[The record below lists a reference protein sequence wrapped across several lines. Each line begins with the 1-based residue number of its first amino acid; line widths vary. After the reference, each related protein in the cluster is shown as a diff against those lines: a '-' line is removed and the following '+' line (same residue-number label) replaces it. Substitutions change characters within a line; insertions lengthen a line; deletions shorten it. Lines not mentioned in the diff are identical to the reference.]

1 MEISLYSIIVILFYT
16 IGSLLYI
23 FSIFKS
29 RDILNPLS
37 TVMKKVISYSLIMCM
52 YVPFLISFIL
62 IAKRK
67 QISNYNDFITVN
79 SFWLLFVTPMIIFK
93 NDIFRYQGTVI
104 NIAEEDLID
113 TSKYDDEGNLI
124 KGVIKE
130 MSEEEI
136 RIKER
141 AAKSEYNERRDMDKG
156 IYS

>member
-1 MEISLYSIIVILFYT
+1 MKISLYSIIVIVFNS
-16 IGSLLYI
+16 IGILLYS
-23 FSIFKS
+23 FSIAKY
-29 RDILNPLS
+29 RDLQNPLPR
-37 TVMKKVISYSLIMCM
+37 VMKLIIYYGLLFCM
-52 YVPFLISFIL
+52 YLPFLISFIL

-93 NDIFRYQGTVI
+93 NDIFNYQGTVI
-104 NIAEEDLID
+104 NISEEDLID

-124 KGVIKE
+124 KGEIKE
-130 MSEEEI
+130 MSDEER

-156 IYS
+156 IYN

>member
-29 RDILNPLS
+29 RDIVNPLS
-37 TVMKKVISYSLIMCM
+37 TVMKKVISYGLIMCM
-52 YVPFLISFIL
+52 YLPFLISFIL

-93 NDIFRYQGTVI
+93 NDIFRYQGTII

-124 KGVIKE
+124 KGEIKE
-130 MSEEEI
+130 ISGEER

-141 AAKSEYNERRDMDKG
+141 AAKSEYNERRDMDEG
-156 IYS
+156 IYN

>member
-1 MEISLYSIIVILFYT
+1 MKISLYSIIVIVFNS
-16 IGSLLYI
+16 IGILLYS
-23 FSIFKS
+23 FSIAKS
-29 RDILNPLS
+29 RDLQNPLPR
-37 TVMKKVISYSLIMCM
+37 VMKLIIHYGLLFCM
-52 YVPFLISFIL
+52 YLPFLISFIL

-93 NDIFRYQGTVI
+93 NDIFRYQGTII

-124 KGVIKE
+124 KGEIKE
-130 MSEEEI
+130 MSGEER

-141 AAKSEYNERRDMDKG
+141 AAKSEYNERRDMDDG
-156 IYS
+156 IYN

>member
-124 KGVIKE
+124 KGEIKE
-130 MSEEEI
+130 MSDEER

-141 AAKSEYNERRDMDKG
+141 AAKSEYNERRDMDEG
-156 IYS
+156 IYN

>member
-1 MEISLYSIIVILFYT
+1 MEISLYSSVVIIFNLLGI
-16 IGSLLYI
+16 LLYV
-23 FSIFKS
+23 FSVFKS
-29 RDILNPLS
+29 RDISNPLS
-37 TVMKKVISYSLIMCM
+37 SIMKNFISYGLIMCM
-52 YVPFLISFIL
+52 YLPFLISFIL

-67 QISNYNDFITVN
+67 QISNYSDFITVN

-124 KGVIKE
+124 KGEIKE
-130 MSEEEI
+130 MSDEER

-141 AAKSEYNERRDMDKG
+141 AAKSEYNERRDMDEG
-156 IYS
+156 IYN

>member
-16 IGSLLYI
+16 IGFLLYI

-29 RDILNPLS
+29 RDIVNPLS
-37 TVMKKVISYSLIMCM
+37 TVMKKVISYGLTMCM
-52 YVPFLISFIL
+52 YLPFLISFIL

-93 NDIFRYQGTVI
+93 NDIFRYRGTTI

-113 TSKYDDEGNLI
+113 TNKYDDEGNLI
-124 KGVIKE
+124 KGAIKE

-136 RIKER
+136 RIRER
-141 AAKSEYNERRDMDKG
+141 AAKSEYNERIDMDKG

>member
-29 RDILNPLS
+29 RDIVNPLS
-37 TVMKKVISYSLIMCM
+37 TVMKKVISYGLIMCM
-52 YVPFLISFIL
+52 YLPFLISFIL

-93 NDIFRYQGTVI
+93 NDIFRYRGTTI

-113 TSKYDDEGNLI
+113 TNKYDDEGNLI
-124 KGVIKE
+124 KGAIKE

-136 RIKER
+136 RIRER
-141 AAKSEYNERRDMDKG
+141 AAKSEYNERIDMDKG

>member
-1 MEISLYSIIVILFYT
+1 MEISLYSSIVIIFNLLG
-16 IGSLLYI
+16 ILLYV
-23 FSIFKS
+23 FSVFKS
-29 RDILNPLS
+29 RDISNPLS
-37 TVMKKVISYSLIMCM
+37 SVMKNFISYGLIMCM
-52 YVPFLISFIL
+52 YLPFLISFIL

-93 NDIFRYQGTVI
+93 NDIFNYQGTII

-124 KGVIKE
+124 KGEIKE
-130 MSEEEI
+130 ISGEER

-141 AAKSEYNERRDMDKG
+141 AAKSEYNERRDMDDG
-156 IYS
+156 IYN

>member
-1 MEISLYSIIVILFYT
+1 MEISLYSSIVIIFNLLG
-16 IGSLLYI
+16 ILLYV
-23 FSIFKS
+23 FSVFKS
-29 RDILNPLS
+29 RDISNPLS
-37 TVMKKVISYSLIMCM
+37 SVMKNFISYGLIMCM
-52 YVPFLISFIL
+52 YLPFLISFIL

-93 NDIFRYQGTVI
+93 NDIFRYQGTII

-124 KGVIKE
+124 KGEIKE
-130 MSEEEI
+130 MSGEER

-141 AAKSEYNERRDMDKG
+141 AAKSEYNERRDMNEG
-156 IYS
+156 IYN